1 MNRERVLKLEQRAA
15 RVKCPRC
22 GKVPAARTRAPLDL
36 TPEERAE
43 IARLSVGAWSRC
55 PGCSGLKIDLS
66 GINAEDRKRAAGIV
80 ARALRRA
87 LHPNGSA

>member
-1 MNRERVLKLEQRAA
+1 MNRSRLLKLEQRAA

-22 GKVPAARTRAPLDL
+22 GKVPADRTRAPLEL

-55 PGCSGLKIDLS
+55 PGCSGLIVDLS
-66 GINAEDRKRAAGIV
+66 EISAEDRRYAAGIV
-80 ARALRRA
+80 ARALRRV
-87 LHPNGSA
+87 

>member
-1 MNRERVLKLEQRAA
+1 MRESA
-15 RVKCPRC
+15 RGPD
-22 GKVPAARTRAPLDL
+22 PNAPGTDA
-36 TPEERAE
+36 EERGE

-66 GINAEDRKRAAGIV
+66 GVNAEDRKRAAWIV

-87 LHPNGSA
+87 LHPNDSV